1 MTVLFADVVHSMDIA
16 AAVGAERLREIM
28 AELLDACTAVVKRYG
43 GSVNQFTGDG
53 FMAVFGAPVTLEDH
67 AFRACLTAL
76 AIQTEMDRL
85 SREAR
90 DRDGITLQMRIG
102 LNSGRV
108 IAGEVGSTTASYT
121 TIGEHVGMAQR
132 MESVAPPGGVVLSE
146 STARLVEN
154 SADLGETE
162 MVTIK
167 GGGAEPVKATQLR
180 GITGQR
186 PRQRSEPSFVGRI
199 WELNTITG
207 ILDEAVNGAGCV
219 VGVLGPPGIG
229 KSRLVREAA
238 TVAEGR
244 GIEVI
249 ATHCDSHA
257 ADIPFYA
264 VSRLLRAAMHID
276 DLDAETARASVRD
289 GFVEADPE
297 DLLLLDDLLG
307 IRDFAMALPDIASDA
322 RRRRLTALINSA
334 SLARSQPALYVI
346 EDVHWIDEAS
356 ESLLADFLAVIPQVP
371 SLTLITYRPEYRGTL
386 TRIAGAQT
394 LSLRPLTEAH
404 ASALTAELLGQ
415 DSSVTPL
422 AAKIAER
429 AAGNPFFVE
438 EIVRDLA
445 ERDVLQGQSGA
456 YLLRADLA
464 DVEVPATLQATIG
477 ARIDRLEP
485 RAKHTLNAATVIG
498 SRFAAGL
505 LTRVVDDADVSA
517 LIEAELIDQVKFA
530 PTAEYAFRHPLI
542 RTVAYE
548 AQLKS
553 DRVQLHRLLAAAIE
567 TSGDTDAN
575 AAVIAEHLEAAGDLH
590 AAFDWHMHAGSWS
603 NIRDNVAAET
613 SWRRARDVADRL
625 PGDDPERMS
634 MRIAP
639 RTMLCANATR
649 VSGSGAETG
658 FDELRELCTA
668 AGDKRSLAIG
678 MGGEVMKHYFV
689 ADRREA
695 SRLATE
701 HIQLLESIGDPT
713 LLVALL
719 GTSMAAKYE
728 TGELAEVLRLAQL
741 VIELS
746 GGDATKGDLM
756 LESPLAF
763 AIALRSL
770 ARWTL
775 GMTGWRQDIDQAIE
789 LARTRDPV
797 TRGSVTFYTHLLAI
811 TNGVLLPSDSIL
823 REAAEALPIAEQ
835 CGQDVAL
842 ALGRNNYASV
852 LLLRGQD
859 REKALQILALG
870 REMALQGRSA
880 MPGIPLI
887 DTFAAQEKARLGEL
901 DEAIELARSVVNE
914 VLEGD
919 SVIWSPLATH
929 TLVEVLLKRGTQT
942 DVREAQAA
950 IDKLAAVRTDSRLV
964 LTKIWLHRLRTLLAQ
979 AQGDEKTYREHR
991 DHYRKMAT
999 ELGFEGHMAWAEAM
1013 A

>member
-1 MTVLFADVVHSMDIA
+1 MLFADVVHSMDIA

-28 AELLDACTAVVKRYG
+28 AELLDTCAVVVKRYG

-85 SREAR
+85 SREAD
-90 DRDGITLQMRIG
+90 DRDGITLQLRIG

-108 IAGEVGSTTASYT
+108 IAGEVGSTTTSYT
-121 TIGEHVGMAQR
+121 TIGEHVGLAQR
-132 MESVAPPGGVVLSE
+132 MESVAPPGGVMLSE
-146 STARLVEN
+146 STSRLVEN

-167 GGGAEPVKATQLR
+167 GGADPVKATQLR

-186 PRQRSEPSFVGRI
+186 QRQRSEPSFVGRT

-207 ILDEAVNGAGCV
+207 ILGEAVNGAGCV
-219 VGVLGPPGIG
+219 IGVLGPPGIG

-264 VSRLLRAAMHID
+264 VSRLLRTAMHID
-276 DLDAETARASVRD
+276 GLDAETARASVRD
-289 GFVEADPE
+289 GFLEADPE

-334 SLARSQPALYVI
+334 SLARSEPALYVI

-356 ESLLADFLAVIPQVP
+356 ESLLADFLAVIPQIR

-394 LSLRPLTEAH
+394 LSLRPLTDAH

-445 ERDVLQGQSGA
+445 ERDVLQGHPGA
-456 YLLRADLA
+456 YQLRADVA

-485 RAKHTLNAATVIG
+485 TAKRTLNAATVIG
-498 SRFAAGL
+498 SRFDIDL
-505 LTRVVDDADVSA
+505 LDNVVGDADVTP
-517 LIEAELIDQVKFA
+517 LIEAELVDQVMFT
-530 PTAEYAFRHPLI
+530 PRAEYAFRHPLI

-548 AQLKS
+548 SQLKS
-553 DRVQLHRLLAAAIE
+553 DRAELHRLLAATIE
-567 TSGDTDAN
+567 ARGTPDPDA
-575 AAVIAEHLEAAGDLH
+575 ALIAEHQEAAGDLH
-590 AAFDWHMHAGSWS
+590 AAFDWHMRAGSWS

-613 SWRRARDVADRL
+613 SWRRAREVADRL
-625 PGDDPERMS
+625 PDDDPDRVA

-639 RTMLCANATR
+639 RTLLCANATR
-649 VSGSGAETG
+649 SAGSGAETG

-678 MGGEVMKHYFV
+678 MAGEVMKHYFV

-701 HIQLLESIGDPT
+701 HIRLLESIDDPT

-719 GTSMAAKYE
+719 GTDMAAKYE
-728 TGELAEVLRLAQL
+728 TGELAEVLLLAQC
-741 VIELS
+741 VIDLS
-746 GGDATKGDLM
+746 AGDATKGNVM
-756 LESPLAF
+756 MGSPLA
-763 AIALRSL
+763 LYLGQRSL
-770 ARWTL
+770 ARWSL
-775 GMTGWRQDIDQAIE
+775 GMAGWREDIDQAIAI
-789 LARTRDPV
+789 ARTHEPV
-797 TRGSVTFYTHLLAI
+797 TRGAVTWYTHTIAI
-811 TNGVLLPSDSIL
+811 VNGVLEPSDAIL
-823 REAAEALPIAEQ
+823 RETEEALPVAEQ

-842 ALGRNNYASV
+842 GLALSNYACV
-852 LLLRGQD
+852 LLRRGQQ
-859 REKALQILALG
+859 REQATELLAQT
-870 REMALQGRSA
+870 REMAMQGRYS
-880 MPGIPLI
+880 MPGVAVI
-887 DTFAAQEKARLGEL
+887 DTLAAEEKIRLGEL
-901 DEAIELARSVVNE
+901 DEAIELARTAFDD

-919 SVIWSPLATH
+919 SVIWSPMATSV
-929 TLVEVLLKRGTQT
+929 LVDALLKRGTAA
-942 DVREAQAA
+942 DLREAEAA
-950 IDKLAAVRTDSRLV
+950 VDKLAALATEPGFV
-964 LTKIWLHRLRTLLAQ
+964 LKQIWLLRLRALLAQ
-979 AQGDEKTYREHR
+979 AHGDDIAYRDHRDRYRE
-991 DHYRKMAT
+991 MAQ
-999 ELGFEGHMAWAEAM
+999 ELGFEGHMATAAAM
-1013 A
+1013 D